1 MGVASCSKV
10 VTGGYTNVMQLH
22 FNLFTAQQ
30 QRFTPSHI
38 I

>member
-10 VTGGYTNVMQLH
+10 VTGGYGNVMQLH

-30 QRFTPSHI
+30 
-38 I
+38 